1 MITSKTKYFI
11 FFLATFGSLL
21 FTSFFPPFPDRPQT
35 GFWAMEG
42 TLVTHYFEDKT
53 DSLSG
58 PELFELQDENGL
70 PIWFG
75 RHIFKDVCIS
85 GECKMI
91 RLWLFWDGAGNYL
104 GIQVPEQEPLTK
116 SDHTPFEPED
126 YEKLEGILRDTA
138 SILKD
143 LTQEDLIVVPDTID
157 PYLAYEVDGY
167 TAATQPALAE
177 VVVKDAVYSCHTLWH
192 TVYGPVQSEIFKVL
206 ENRLSTDFLKKIFQS
221 KKPEF
226 ISWAIESIKNHP
238 EFHAGFYPEIMAYIS
253 SENAALAN
261 QALAYFRPELLAD
274 TTIQLQLVQVMEDEN
289 TDMSINY
296 EILWKLIG
304 SGDVHPKAVLN
315 LLELFAGQKIGVGAY
330 NLILRLVSPEHIR
343 ENEQIAQLLTQL
355 SENENGYVRNL
366 TKRALNEKNQSIAQ

>member
-1 MITSKTKYFI
+1 MLLTKKYL
-11 FFLATFGSLL
+11 LATLVAAGSLL
-21 FTSFFPPFPDRPQT
+21 LSGFSDTFPERPQT
-35 GFWAMEG
+35 GYWAMEG
-42 TLVTHYFEDKT
+42 TLITHHFEEKT

-91 RLWLFWDGAGNYL
+91 RLWLFWDGAGNYF
-104 GIQVPEQEPLTK
+104 GMQVPEQEPLTK
-116 SDHTPFEPED
+116 SDHTEFEPAD
-126 YEKLEGILRDTA
+126 YEKLNNILRDTA
-138 SILKD
+138 SILKTLKQD
-143 LTQEDLIVVPDTID
+143 DLIIVPDSID
-157 PYLAYEVDGY
+157 PYEVDGY
-167 TAATQPALAE
+167 TAATQPTLAE
-177 VVVKDAVYSCHTLWH
+177 VVVKDAVYTCHTLWH
-192 TVYGPVQSEIFKVL
+192 TVYGPVQTEIFNLL
-206 ENRLSTDFLKKIFQS
+206 ENYISKDFLSNMFES
-221 KKPEF
+221 KKPEY
-226 ISWAIESIKNHP
+226 ISWAIKSVENHS
-238 EFHAGFYPEIMAYIS
+238 EFHAGFYPEIMEYIS

-261 QALAYFRPELLAD
+261 QALGYFRSELLAD

-289 TDMSINY
+289 TDMSIKY

-304 SGDVHPKAVLN
+304 NGEVHAKAVLN

-330 NLILRLVSPEHIR
+330 NLILRLVSPEHVR

-366 TKRALNEKNQSIAQ
+366 TKRKLEQ

>member
-1 MITSKTKYFI
+1 MIYESKYLFVVPILFI
-11 FFLATFGSLL
+11 FLSMMIADEKSLP
-21 FTSFFPPFPDRPQT
+21 TK

-42 TLVTHYFEDKT
+42 TLETHYFEDKT

-104 GIQVPEQEPLTK
+104 GIQVPEEEPLTK
-116 SDHTPFEPED
+116 SDHTEFEPED

-138 SILKD
+138 SILKT
-143 LTQEDLIVVPDTID
+143 LKQEDLIIVPDSID
-157 PYLAYEVDGY
+157 PYEVDGY
-167 TAATQPALAE
+167 TAATQPTLAE
-177 VVVKDAVYSCHTLWH
+177 VVVKDAVYTCHTLWH
-192 TVYGPVQSEIFKVL
+192 TVYGPVQTEIFKIL
-206 ENRLSTDFLKKIFQS
+206 ENRLSKDFFKKIFES

-226 ISWAIESIKNHP
+226 ISWAIESIQNHS
-238 EFHAGFYPEIMAYIS
+238 EFHAAFYPEIMAYIS

-261 QALAYFRPELLAD
+261 QALAYFRPELLTD
-274 TTIQLQLVQVMEDEN
+274 TAIQLQLVQIMADEN
-289 TDMSINY
+289 TDMSIKY
-296 EILWKLIG
+296 EILWKFIG
-304 SGDVHPKAVLN
+304 NGNIDPKAVLN
-315 LLELFAGQKIGVGAY
+315 LLKLFAGQKIGVGAY
-330 NLILRLVSPEHIR
+330 NLILRLVSPGHIH

-355 SENENGYVRNL
+355 SEDENGYVRNL
-366 TKRALNEKNQSIAQ
+366 TKRKLDEK